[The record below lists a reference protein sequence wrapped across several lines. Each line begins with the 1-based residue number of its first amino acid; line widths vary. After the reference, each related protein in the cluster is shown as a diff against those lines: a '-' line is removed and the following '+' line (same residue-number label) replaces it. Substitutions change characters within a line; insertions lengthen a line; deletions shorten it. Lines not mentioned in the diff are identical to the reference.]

1 MLQSKYQQILHPIYG
16 LSLLKY
22 WLVHIS
28 YNKSEYSYVE
38 GGGGGGVDITL
49 WFTLITT
56 TDSTF
61 SETFVD
67 FRFVQML

>member
-38 GGGGGGVDITL
+38 GGGGGGGGGG
-49 WFTLITT
+49 WGLI
-56 TDSTF
+56 SLF
-61 SETFVD
+61 G
-67 FRFVQML
+67 LL